1 MNLKKIHGHILV
13 EKEFHSIFPLF
24 PILYH
29 SKWRQDLK
37 LALIFSIKIQRM
49 ILKP

>member
-1 MNLKKIHGHILV
+1 MINNLDAEIYEFKKIHGHILV

-37 LALIFSIKIQRM
+37 VALIF
-49 ILKP
+49 